1 MTSRAIRLL
10 AGVMISL
17 LCCQSVMAKDVLR
30 VLAWPGY
37 ADPDVVH
44 DFEQRY
50 KASVEVTFVDSDE
63 ALWARM
69 HAAGGPRFDVVAAN
83 TAEMQRYHAAG
94 LLLPLNP
101 SLIPN
106 LQRQLPRFRNRAA
119 IPGLQQ
125 QGQLYAVPYTY
136 STMGIIYDKRQFAR
150 PPDSMNVL
158 WDARYRHKVLD
169 FNSGQHNF
177 SFAALAS
184 GIAQPFQLDTAQQAA
199 MVKRLIDL
207 RRNLL
212 TFYSLPEE
220 ATELFIRH
228 KVAVMF
234 GNYGTQQL
242 NSLRQAGADV
252 GYAIPREGVLAW
264 LDCWAMTRSARQAQL
279 AQQWINYMLEPAVSA
294 LLPIRQGLANT
305 LSASTD
311 LPPGSRVLWLQPV
324 ENANQREALWQKIY
338 SGDLPGSF

>member
-1 MTSRAIRLL
+1 
-10 AGVMISL
+10 
-17 LCCQSVMAKDVLR
+17 
-30 VLAWPGY
+30 
-37 ADPDVVH
+37 
-44 DFEQRY
+44 
-50 KASVEVTFVDSDE
+50 
-63 ALWARM
+63 M
-69 HAAGGPRFDVVAAN
+69 HAGGGPRFDVVAAN

-125 QGQLYAVPYTY
+125 QGQLFAVPYTY
-136 STMGIIYDKRQFAR
+136 STMGIIYDKRQFTR

-158 WDARYRHKVLD
+158 WDPRYRHKVLD
-169 FNSGQHNF
+169 FNSGPHNF

-184 GIAQPFQLDTAQQAA
+184 GISQPFQLDAAQQAA
-199 MVKRLIDL
+199 MVKRLIAL

-264 LDCWAMTRSARQAQL
+264 LDCWAMTRAARQPQL
-279 AQQWINYMLEPAVSA
+279 AQQWINYMLEPSVSA
-294 LLPIRQGLANT
+294 LLPTRQGLANT
-305 LSASTD
+305 FSASAD
-311 LPPGSRVLWLQPV
+311 LPSGARVLWLQPV
-324 ENANQREALWQKIY
+324 ENANRRERLWQKIY